1 MVSQRRRFA
10 AGAALV
16 CVAALV
22 SSILAGCS
30 FVSEPPEPLV
40 REAAKVASDLRKQP
54 GVASARSDVSEGS
67 WRHPHQRFV
76 SLGVTL
82 RDAGGLAG
90 PATKAATTVDGA
102 TFAQATDV
110 TLDVIVPGGPG
121 LAPVSIEDSRGHRD
135 GAGLPAAV
143 AAADALR
150 RLPTVAGATL
160 SWSTA
165 SVRMAAVT
173 AAGPTPLADT
183 AASLRGLDGFGTGR
197 LSAVEVDWPLGGSE
211 RSAAVEVAAEVP
223 LDPLIAT
230 LEELSRRP
238 DVSRIAYR
246 EQRSEDRPHLDIE
259 TGRPEAVADLLAAV
273 VDPAADRLELPRT
286 AFVVHAAAADRSVTG
301 FVGLPLGAAT
311 PEPDWR
317 AVDDPPLPAEEAA
330 GIRSDYE
337 AGIRAF
343 LMETAVLGKR
353 AGGPPPDADP
363 TTCATA
369 DDGSVHC
376 DLLLPLWHEPGA
388 TEEYV
393 EARYASI
400 TAAWRRAGLSPS
412 ERALGTEIWTPGAG
426 YSGPPGIE
434 LARLRGTTD
443 GIRIDVSSSNVR

>member
-1 MVSQRRRFA
+1 MVSQRHRFA

-30 FVSEPPEPLV
+30 FVSEPPQALV

-54 GVASARSDVSEGS
+54 GVAAARSDVSARS
-67 WRHPHQRFV
+67 WRRAHEWIV
-76 SLGVTL
+76 SIGVTL
-82 RDAGGLAG
+82 RDTGGLAG
-90 PATKAATTVDGA
+90 AATKAATTVDSA
-102 TFAQATDV
+102 TFAHATDV
-110 TLDVIVPGGPG
+110 TLDVNVPGGPG
-121 LAPVSIEDSRGHRD
+121 LAPVSIEDSRHHRD

-150 RLPTVAGATL
+150 RLPTVADATL

-165 SVRMAAVT
+165 SVRMAAAT
-173 AAGPTPLADT
+173 AAVPTPLADT

-197 LSAVEVDWPLGGSE
+197 LSTVDVDWPLKGSD
-211 RSAAVEVAAEVP
+211 RFADVEVAAEGP
-223 LDPLIAT
+223 SDPLIAT
-230 LEELSRRP
+230 LDELSRRP
-238 DVSRIAYR
+238 DVSRMAYR

-273 VDPAADRLELPRT
+273 ADTASDRLEHPRT
-286 AFVVHAAAADRSVTG
+286 AFLVHAAAADRSVTG

-330 GIRSDYE
+330 GIRSRYE
-337 AGIRAF
+337 AEIRAF
-343 LMETAVLGKR
+343 LWETAVVGRR
-353 AGGPPPDADP
+353 AGGPGPDPDP

-369 DDGSVHC
+369 DDGSVRC

-400 TAAWRRAGLSPS
+400 TSAWRRAGLTPS
-412 ERALGTEIWTPGAG
+412 ERALGTEIWTPGAR
-426 YSGPPGIE
+426 YSGPVGIE
-434 LARLRGTTD
+434 LARLRGTAD
-443 GIRIDVSSSNVR
+443 GIRIDVSSSIVR